1 MTGLGATL
9 EMIRDCMVIVAG
21 PILIVIMIVT
31 LRRLVPLLIDLHQLS
46 REMTTAL
53 KSFQE
58 MSAELEDTIVSA
70 RALTDAI
77 SETHRKSM
85 EPVMRNV
92 EEMTR
97 ELNLASRQ
105 LADAVDE
112 GVQFSRSTVRQATFY
127 RDKIFRPL
135 IEAASLWSGARAV
148 LKALPTGRFRRLKRS
163 RKERSK

>member
-1 MTGLGATL
+1 MGVSETL
-9 EMIRDCMVIVAG
+9 EVIRDCMVIVAG
-21 PILIVIMIVT
+21 PVLIVVMVVV
-31 LRRLVPLLIDLHQLS
+31 LRRLVPLLMDLHQLS
-46 REMTTAL
+46 REMTTAF

-58 MSAELEDTIVSA
+58 ISAELEDTIVSA

-97 ELNLASRQ
+97 ELNSASRQ
-105 LADAVDE
+105 LADAVEE

-127 RDKIFRPL
+127 RDKVFRPL
-135 IEAASLWSGARAV
+135 IQVASLWSGARAV
-148 LKALPTGRFRRLKRS
+148 LKALPTGRSRRSKRS
-163 RKERSK
+163 RKERSE